1 MKQLI
6 PISILAAAFCVGC
19 GSSTEKPKGNE
30 TVTMSSSED
39 VSSEASEQLA
49 VISQAPQ
56 VDNPDSDFGVYLDG
70 QVAGAIEIMDS
81 PSEKRNV
88 IMTLPAQSVCQLVV
102 NGVSNQWWFVAS
114 KISMI
119 EPEEKLLELPGEGWI
134 HSSALAVSTRN
145 YGGEKLT
152 FRENP
157 EADAKEVYSF
167 TEEIVLKPI
176 DMSGEW
182 VKVKTGDG
190 AHEGWIEAAMLCGNA
205 VSNCN

>member
-19 GSSTEKPKGNE
+19 GSSTEKPKENE

-56 VDNPDSDFGVYLDG
+56 ADSPDNDFGVYLDG
-70 QVAGAIEIMDS
+70 HAGAIEIMDS

-119 EPEEKLLELPGEGWI
+119 EPEEKYLELSEGGWI
-134 HSSALAVSTRN
+134 HSSAIAVSTRN
-145 YGGEKLT
+145 YGGQKLT
-152 FRENP
+152 FRESP

-167 TEEIVLKPI
+167 TEEMVLEPI

-190 AHEGWIEAAMLCGNA
+190 AHEGWIEAVMLCGNA

>member
-1 MKQLI
+1 
-6 PISILAAAFCVGC
+6 
-19 GSSTEKPKGNE
+19 
-30 TVTMSSSED
+30 
-39 VSSEASEQLA
+39 
-49 VISQAPQ
+49 
-56 VDNPDSDFGVYLDG
+56 
-70 QVAGAIEIMDS
+70 
-81 PSEKRNV
+81 
-88 IMTLPAQSVCQLVV
+88 MTLPAQSVCQLVV

-145 YGGEKLT
+145 YGGERLT

-157 EADAKEVYSF
+157 EVDAKEVYSF

>member
-19 GSSTEKPKGNE
+19 GSSTENAKENE
-30 TVTMSSSED
+30 TVSTLPSENY
-39 VSSEASEQLA
+39 SNEA
-49 VISQAPQ
+49 VVSQAPQ

-81 PSEKRNV
+81 PGEKRKV

-119 EPEEKLLELPGEGWI
+119 EPEEKYLELPEGGWI
-134 HSSALAVSTRN
+134 HSSAIAVSTRN
-145 YGGEKLT
+145 YGGQKLT
-152 FRENP
+152 FRESP

-167 TEEIVLKPI
+167 TEEVVLEPI

>member
-19 GSSTEKPKGNE
+19 GSSTENAKENE
-30 TVTMSSSED
+30 TVSTLPSENY
-39 VSSEASEQLA
+39 SNEA
-49 VISQAPQ
+49 VVSQAPQ

-70 QVAGAIEIMDS
+70 HAGAIEIMDS